1 MKSGIQAIFPLSR
14 APLLSVHEVGR
25 PAAQLHLF
33 VLLKGKL
40 DSRQSDQQG
49 VQSLKEEDEE
59 EEPEA
64 SVVALGVRL
73 EDEIPLIEVG
83 DPLGQTTELYLRHK
97 QDHDEAAADTC
108 RKHRQ
113 EPSGLPLT
121 PSPLDTTSTSEKA
134 RGGEPD
140 ATTEGV
146 MMSSEELRR

>member
-83 DPLGQTTELYLRHK
+83 NPLGQTTELYLRHK

-121 PSPLDTTSTSEKA
+121 SDPIT
-134 RGGEPD
+134 
-140 ATTEGV
+140 
-146 MMSSEELRR
+146 LRHHLHL